1 MSGTAPDSPDTSPIF
16 RPLSIR
22 SLELKNRLVMSPM
35 TRSHSPN
42 GVPGADVAD
51 YYRKR
56 AEGGTGLLITEGV
69 TIDHPAAVENPSV
82 PHMFGDEALAGWRRV
97 TDDVHAAGGKIIPQ
111 LWHVGP
117 LWGAMGRPDPAIKP
131 MRPSGLWGTPGVTS
145 YPEKLVARYSP
156 ATEPMTA
163 QDIDDVL
170 SAYVRS
176 ARNAVDA
183 GFDGIAIHGGHGYL
197 LDAFMW
203 ADTNRRTDEWGGSLA
218 ARAAFPAAV
227 VAAIRAEIGD
237 ELPIFYRFSQHKQQD
252 YKARI
257 ADTPEELKVLL
268 GTLVDAGADVLD
280 ASIRRFDA
288 PVFDGDPCSLAGW
301 AKRLTGARTM
311 AVGSFGLGKTLRE
324 GRSAGTIPSEDNRE
338 ELHRRLTDEEFDLIA
353 VGRLH
358 LADPD
363 LAQHLYEGGPLPEF
377 DRDKH
382 ERVLH

>member
-1 MSGTAPDSPDTSPIF
+1 MTADPVF
-16 RPLSIR
+16 RSLSVR
-22 SLELKNRLVMSPM
+22 SLELDNRLVMSPM
-35 TRSHSPN
+35 TRSFSPD
-42 GVPGADVAD
+42 GVPGADVAE

-56 AEGGTGLLITEGV
+56 AAGGTGLLITEGV
-69 TIDHPAAVENPSV
+69 AIDHPAAVENPSV
-82 PHMFGDEALAGWRRV
+82 PHMHGDAALAGWRAV
-97 TDDVHAAGGKIIPQ
+97 VDAVHAEGGKIVPQ

-117 LWGAMGRPDPAIKP
+117 LWGAMGRPDPSIKP

-156 ATEPMTA
+156 ATEPMTD
-163 QDIDDVL
+163 QDIEDVL
-170 SAYVRS
+170 AAYVRS
-176 ARNAVDA
+176 ARHAVDA

-203 ADTNRRTDEWGGSLA
+203 ADTNRRTDDWGGSLR

-257 ADTPEELKVLL
+257 AETPEELGVLL
-268 GTLVDAGADVLD
+268 GALVEAGVDVLD

-288 PVFDGDPCSLAGW
+288 PAFEGSGLSLAGW
-301 AKRLTGARTM
+301 AKKLTGARTM
-311 AVGSFGLGKTLRE
+311 AVGSVGLGKTLRE
-324 GRSAGTIPSEDNRE
+324 GRGAGTIPAEDNRD
-338 ELHRRLTDEEFDLIA
+338 ELHRRLAADEFDLIA

-358 LADPD
+358 LADPA
-363 LAQHLYEGGPLPEF
+363 LAQRLRAGAPLPEF

-382 ERVLH
+382 ERVLY